1 MRWGGVAPRA
11 DVIVALA
18 VVALVLVPGAA
29 QGRFLPPENRPLC
42 QILIEERDEPA
53 RGQRFVTERE
63 LTFARTESGYRATIT
78 IIRADPGGSDA
89 GAMFAAGMAG
99 LKGQPIVFALDRDG
113 AVLGI
118 DDETAVWLR
127 FCDAIAAMAT
137 GTTPTD
143 LRRKATLAA
152 MAATLR
158 AAPAAQRRSMLGSMI
173 ASIVAGPLADRRPG
187 TQPVT
192 LPARAPDG
200 AQTTLAGRETV
211 TLTGGALEIDTEA
224 EGALPGRG
232 DGARLTLSQRQRI
245 DAARGL
251 VLEARIVRDSVIGT
265 GEAARRTRSV
275 STSMISFKAS

>member
-11 DVIVALA
+11 DVIVPLA
-18 VVALVLVPGAA
+18 VALLLLPGAA
-29 QGRFLPPENRPLC
+29 QARFLPPENRPLR
-42 QILIEERDEPA
+42 QILTEERDEPGRA
-53 RGQRFVTERE
+53 QRFVSERE
-63 LTFARTESGYRATIT
+63 LRFARTESGYRVTLT
-78 IIRADPGGSDA
+78 IIRADPSGSDA
-89 GAMFAAGMAG
+89 GAMFAAGIAG
-99 LKGQPIVFALDRDG
+99 LKGQPIMFALDREG
-113 AVLGI
+113 TVLGI
-118 DDETAVWLR
+118 EDETAVWQR

-143 LRRKATLAA
+143 IRRKATLAA

-200 AQTTLAGRETV
+200 AQTALPGRETV
-211 TLTGGALEIDTEA
+211 TIADGALVIDTEA
-224 EGALPGRG
+224 EGALPGRS

-251 VLEARIVRDSVIGT
+251 VLEARTLRDSVIGK
-265 GEAARRTRSV
+265 GETARRTHSV
-275 STSMISFKAS
+275 STSVISFMVS